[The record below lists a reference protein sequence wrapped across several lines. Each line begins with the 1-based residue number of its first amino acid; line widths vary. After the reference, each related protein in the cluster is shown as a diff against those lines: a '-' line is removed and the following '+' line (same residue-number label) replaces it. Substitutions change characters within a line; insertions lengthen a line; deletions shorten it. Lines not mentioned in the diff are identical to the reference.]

1 MENFGF
7 LKIAAAIP
15 EVRVADCEFNGQ
27 QIEKLIF
34 NAYTQGAKIICFP
47 ELSVTSYSCGDLFF
61 QRKLIQSAEKTVAG
75 LLKVTKNMPIGF
87 IIGVPIEHNS
97 KLYNCAT
104 LCFEGSIR
112 GIVPK
117 TYLPN
122 YAEFYE
128 KRWFQS
134 YQPIRVSLPQTI
146 RYADS
151 DVLFG
156 TNILFNIGCGK
167 FAVEI
172 CEDLW
177 SVIPPSSGHAMSG
190 ASLIFN
196 LSASNELIGKQQYV
210 KSLISQQ
217 SARCQ
222 AAYLYTSAGFGES
235 TTDVVY
241 TGNAY
246 IYENGKLL
254 AESKR
259 FQLKEQLIISDIDVD
274 LLNAERQKNTTFIA
288 KPSVNCTNY
297 AEERLIPINPSK
309 GNFRLNR
316 FINSTPFIPV
326 TDNYNES
333 CEEIFSIQVLGL
345 AKRLV
350 HTSAH
355 SLILGVSGG
364 LDSTLALLVCI
375 KTADRLELSRK
386 MIHGV
391 TMPGFGTSKRT
402 LQNACRL
409 METLGITP
417 KNIDITAACQ
427 QHFKDIDHEITQHD
441 ITYENTQARERTQ
454 ILMDLANQL
463 GGLVVGTGDMSE
475 LALGWATY
483 NGDHISMYGVNAGIP
498 KTLVRHLVKWVTE
511 NQMNTETNTET
522 QKTLRD
528 IIETPVSPELLPVD
542 SEGTMTQFTEDLIG
556 SYELHDFFLFYTLRY
571 GFSPAKIYFLAQHAF
586 KNIYEKTV
594 ILKWMEVF
602 YRRFFSQQ
610 FKRSCMPDG
619 TKVGSVNLSPRGDW
633 RMPSDAHAALWLEE
647 IKQLKENPAENSPIF

>member
-27 QIEKLIF
+27 QIEKMIF
-34 NAYTQGAKIICFP
+34 NAYSQGAKIICFP

-61 QRKLIQSAEKTVAG
+61 QKKLIQAAEETVIG
-75 LLKVTKNMPIGF
+75 LLKATKNVPIIF

-97 KLYNCAT
+97 KLYNCAII
-104 LCFEGSIR
+104 CFEGSIR

-117 TYLPN
+117 TYIPN

-134 YQPIRVSLPQTI
+134 YQPVNIPFPQTI
-146 RYADS
+146 RYTDT
-151 DVLFG
+151 DILFG

-167 FAVEI
+167 FAIEI

-177 SVIPPSSGHAMSG
+177 SVIPPSSCYAMSG

-254 AESKR
+254 AESQR
-259 FQLKEQLIISDIDVD
+259 FQLKEQLIINDIDFD
-274 LLNAERQKNTTFIA
+274 LLNAERQRNTTFIA
-288 KPSVNCTNY
+288 KPSVNCTDY
-297 AEERLIPINPSK
+297 AEETLISTNPSK
-309 GNFRLNR
+309 ENFQLNR
-316 FINSTPFIPV
+316 FINPAPFIPV

-350 HTSAH
+350 HTSAC

-364 LDSTLALLVCI
+364 LDSTLALLVCV
-375 KTADRLELSRK
+375 KTVDRLKLSRQ
-386 MIHGV
+386 MICGV
-391 TMPGFGTSKRT
+391 TMPGFGTSNRT
-402 LQNACRL
+402 HQNARRL
-409 METLGITP
+409 METLGITV
-417 KNIDITAACQ
+417 KDIDITVACE
-427 QHFKDIDHEITQHD
+427 QHFKDIDHNITQHD

-463 GGLVVGTGDMSE
+463 NGLVIGTGDMSE

-511 NQMNTETNTET
+511 NQMNTETDWET

-542 SEGTMTQFTEDLIG
+542 SQGTMTQFTEDLIG
-556 SYELHDFFLFYTLRY
+556 PYELHDFFLFYTLRY
-571 GFSPAKIYFLAQHAF
+571 GFSPEKIYFLAQHAF
-586 KNIYEKTV
+586 KNNYETTI
-594 ILKWMEVF
+594 ILRWMEVF

-633 RMPSDAHAALWLEE
+633 RMPSDANVNLWLEE
-647 IKQLKENPAENSPIF
+647 IERLKKI

>member
-1 MENFGF
+1 MDNFGF

-15 EVRVADCEFNGQ
+15 EVRVADCEFNRK
-27 QIEKLIF
+27 QIENMIF
-34 NAYTQGAKIICFP
+34 LAYSQGVQIVCFP
-47 ELSVTSYSCGDLFF
+47 ELSLTSYSCGDLFF
-61 QRKLIQSAEKTVAG
+61 QRKLIRNAEQTVAG
-75 LLKVTKNMPIGF
+75 LLKAAENLPVGF
-87 IIGVPIEHNS
+87 IIGVPVEHNS
-97 KLYNCAT
+97 KLYNCAII
-104 LCFEGSIR
+104 CFEGQVK

-134 YQPIRVSLPQTI
+134 YQPEYTAFPKTI
-146 RYADS
+146 RYADT

-156 TNILFNIGCGK
+156 TNILFNTGCGK

-190 ASLIFN
+190 AALIFN

-210 KSLISQQ
+210 KSLVGQQ

-259 FQLKEQLIISDIDVD
+259 FQLKEQLISGDIDFE
-274 LLNAERQKNTTFIA
+274 LLNAERQKNTTFTA
-288 KPSVNCTNY
+288 KPSVNCTDY
-297 AEERLIPINPSK
+297 AEETLAFPNPPK
-309 GNFRLNR
+309 GNFPLNR
-316 FINSTPFIPV
+316 FVNPAPFIPV

-333 CEEIFSIQVLGL
+333 CEEIFSIQILGL
-345 AKRLV
+345 AKRLI
-350 HTSAH
+350 HTAAH
-355 SLILGVSGG
+355 SLILGISGG
-364 LDSTLALLVCI
+364 LDSTLALLVCT
-375 KTADRLELSRK
+375 KTVDRLELPRK
-386 MIHGV
+386 VICGV
-391 TMPGFGTSKRT
+391 TMPGFGTSGRT
-402 LQNACRL
+402 HQNACRL
-409 METLGITP
+409 METLGITA
-417 KNIDITAACQ
+417 KDIDITAACE
-427 QHFKDIDHEITQHD
+427 QHFKDIDHNAAQHD

-463 GGLVVGTGDMSE
+463 NGLVVGTGDMSE

-498 KTLVRHLVKWVTE
+498 KTLVRHLVTWVTE
-511 NQMNTETNTET
+511 NQMNLET
-522 QKTLRD
+522 QKILRD

-542 SEGTMTQFTEDLIG
+542 SQGAMTQFTEDLIG
-556 SYELHDFFLFYTLRY
+556 PYELHDFFLFYMLRY
-571 GFSPAKIYFLAQHAF
+571 GFSPEKICFLAEHAF
-586 KNIYEKTV
+586 ENIYERTV

-602 YRRFFSQQ
+602 YYRFFSQQ

-633 RMPSDAHAALWLEE
+633 RMPSDANVHLWLEE
-647 IKQLKENPAENSPIF
+647 IKRLKEGS